1 MLTQILDGLMLFDEL
16 LVTLVVTSEIKTS
29 VVKVEIT
36 TDCKIIHGLIYLLR
50 ISQVK
55 RLVFKMEVGR
65 CSLFVLY
72 LARYKGEG

>member
-1 MLTQILDGLMLFDEL
+1 MLFDEL
-16 LVTLVVTSEIKTS
+16 LVTLVVTSEIKTP
-29 VVKVEIT
+29 VVKVEIAR
-36 TDCKIIHGLIYLLR
+36 DCKIIHRLYLLR

>member
-16 LVTLVVTSEIKTS
+16 LVTLVVTSEIKTP

-36 TDCKIIHGLIYLLR
+36 TDCKIIHGLYLLR

-55 RLVFKMEVGR
+55 HLVFKMEVGR

>member
-1 MLTQILDGLMLFDEL
+1 MLFDEL
-16 LVTLVVTSEIKTS
+16 LVTLVVTSEIKTP
-29 VVKVEIT
+29 VVKVEIAT
-36 TDCKIIHGLIYLLR
+36 NCKNIHRLYLLR